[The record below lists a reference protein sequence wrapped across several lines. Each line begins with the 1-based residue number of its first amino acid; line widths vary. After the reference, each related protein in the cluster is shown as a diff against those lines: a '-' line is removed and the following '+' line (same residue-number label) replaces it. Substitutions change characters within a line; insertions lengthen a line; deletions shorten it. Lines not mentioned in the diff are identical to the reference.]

1 MNTLS
6 AIVSALVT
14 ALSVDLGT
22 FDLSGPDQVQEGTFD
37 KPPISRTF
45 AGIAPATLTASAPY
59 GTGPDFYLET
69 YRTTVRLWA
78 KVQRA
83 DTEDRAERARLLT
96 AEVMQALN
104 PDALGDDPATV
115 AIWRCV
121 YWRVASTDPE
131 TAGATEVP
139 GWARAALTIE
149 FTFRRAAGTGV

>member
-1 MNTLS
+1 MNTLG
-6 AIVSALVT
+6 AVVSALIA
-14 ALSVDLGT
+14 ALAVDLGT

-37 KPPISRTF
+37 KPVGSRAF
-45 AGIAPATLTASAPY
+45 AGITPPALTASAPY
-59 GTGPDFYLET
+59 GVGPDFYLET
-69 YRTTVRLWA
+69 YRTTVRLWG
-78 KVQRA
+78 KVQRS

-96 AEVMQALN
+96 SEVMAALN

-121 YWRVASTDPE
+121 YWRVAATDPE

-149 FTFRRAAGTGV
+149 FTFRRSGV